1 MFNNLFNKKKSLK
14 SLKKKQPKTKGLKIK
29 FNLVSFC
36 TLV

>member
-1 MFNNLFNKKKSLK
+1 MFNNLFNKKKIFEIF
-14 SLKKKQPKTKGLKIK
+14 KKKQPKTKGLKIK